1 MPRQGTE
8 VDCNSGPDVL
18 AAASDDEVDD
28 DNHDDDNDY
37 DDELLEGYYLR
48 HQNES

>member
-18 AAASDDEVDD
+18 AAASDDDVDD
-28 DNHDDDNDY
+28 DNRDDNNDY
-37 DDELLEGYYLR
+37 DDDDDM
-48 HQNES
+48 SFWKDII